1 MPSEKEHTNPEL
13 NLHLDDLPIG
23 RALGLLWDG
32 NLDTVQFKMIATSE
46 PPPTTVYK
54 LSIRQISS
62 CFPG

>member
-1 MPSEKEHTNPEL
+1 MPSEKELANPEL

-54 LSIRQISS
+54 LSI
-62 CFPG
+62 